1 MTAEELSAFLDEAQ
15 AENPLI
21 ELTRNREPYE
31 QELSVGRWLGNLAP
45 ERPEYSANDDDLTV
59 PDIPCADTERLEDH
73 LRMQIQFSRLPAQLC
88 TAVQYLI
95 GNLDENGRLPLQAQQ
110 IAAACHCSPAC
121 AEQAIRL
128 VQSLEPAGVA
138 ARDLAECLLLQLQA
152 RPTRSAVA
160 ERIVSTCLDAIATMS
175 PAGIAGKCG
184 PYHRTGRTG
193 HCPDSYTGPP
203 SLCGVSVCRGP
214 LCRTGYQRAAGRR
227 LWLEALAQRPLDR
240 NH

>member
-1 MTAEELSAFLDEAQ
+1 MSGLAQQPGSTDRNYSNTSSCSSRLLSMTAEELSAFLDEAQ

-95 GNLDENGRLPLQAQQ
+95 GNLDEKAGCRCRPNRLPQ
-110 IAAACHCSPAC
+110 PAT
-121 AEQAIRL
+121 
-128 VQSLEPAGVA
+128 A
-138 ARDLAECLLLQLQA
+138 ARHVLSRPFAWSSLWNPLVLRRGIWQNVCCCSFRRAQRALQLQSVLSA
-152 RPTRSAVA
+152 PVWTPLQRCLQPELRESVALPPHRPN
-160 ERIVSTCLDAIATMS
+160 
-175 PAGIAGKCG
+175 
-184 PYHRTGRTG
+184 
-193 HCPDSYTGPP
+193 
-203 SLCGVSVCRGP
+203 
-214 LCRTGYQRAAGRR
+214 
-227 LWLEALAQRPLDR
+227 RPLP
-240 NH
+240 